1 MVGELRASHVIHL
14 HRLMAAVRAEFE
26 DDGMDDDRLA
36 DYREHEVVPTD
47 FKATKVEHERAL
59 LTLSTTLSEWATEQT
74 RTVTTTDE
82 TERHTGSRDGADPGP
97 EAENPERE
105 REREPEPAPEASAS
119 R

>member
-26 DDGMDDDRLA
+26 EAGLDDDRLA
-36 DYREHEVVPTD
+36 DYRAHEVVPTD

-59 LTLSTTLSEWATEQT
+59 MTLSATLSEWAAE
-74 RTVTTTDE
+74 RTV
-82 TERHTGSRDGADPGP
+82 S
-97 EAENPERE
+97 RE
-105 REREPEPAPEASAS
+105 RRDDRADDSDADRVGSTAEASAS

>member
-26 DDGMDDDRLA
+26 DEGMDEDRLA
-36 DYREHEVVPTD
+36 DYREHDVVPTD

-59 LTLSTTLSEWATEQT
+59 LTLSATLSEWAAEQT
-74 RTVTTTDE
+74 RTTASEQGTESLEGTDPAPE
-82 TERHTGSRDGADPGP
+82 TED
-97 EAENPERE
+97 PERV
-105 REREPEPAPEASAS
+105 PEASAS

>member
-26 DDGMDDDRLA
+26 DEGMDGDRLA
-36 DYREHEVVPTD
+36 EYREHEVVPTD

-59 LTLSTTLSEWATEQT
+59 LTLSAALSEWAAERTHEESGRVTE
-74 RTVTTTDE
+74 
-82 TERHTGSRDGADPGP
+82 SREGADPAP
-97 EAENPERE
+97 ETEDPDR
-105 REREPEPAPEASAS
+105 APEASAS

>member
-36 DYREHEVVPTD
+36 DYRDHDVVPTD

-59 LTLSTTLSEWATEQT
+59 LTLSGALSEWAGERT
-74 RTVTTTDE
+74 RTRTTDADPERTAE
-82 TERHTGSRDGADPGP
+82 TREGADPAP
-97 EAENPERE
+97 ETDD
-105 REREPEPAPEASAS
+105 PEPAPEASAS